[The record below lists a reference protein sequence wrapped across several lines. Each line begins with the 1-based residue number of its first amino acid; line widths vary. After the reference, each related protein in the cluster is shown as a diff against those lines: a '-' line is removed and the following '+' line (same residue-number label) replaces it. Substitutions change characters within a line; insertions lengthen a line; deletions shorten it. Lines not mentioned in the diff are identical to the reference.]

1 MCCLSAAVFMALVG
15 PGLLW
20 RALRGASSSTR
31 TSSGGLRGGS
41 PEPAKE
47 PV

>member
-1 MCCLSAAVFMALVG
+1 MCCLSVLLFVGLVG

-20 RALRGASSSTR
+20 RALRGASSSTQ

-41 PEPAKE
+41 PEPVTE
-47 PV
+47 PA